1 MYDQPTGKRKL
12 LDGRDRDVFATPRRF
27 VRLGPNGNNLV
38 PVLQTTTQGRNSC
51 RRCAHENY
59 AHRLTVI
66 RRLLNQEQEQQ
77 AGAGVRGN
85 KSRIVPAPACCPC
98 SWFSCLRIMVSQLS
112 HTAVPIS
119 ALLVTVA
126 PTRVAET
133 LACIN
138 SRRYSRP
145 PAFESVPDMLKP
157 PNGCTPTSAPVHLR
171 FK

>member
-38 PVLQTTTQGRNSC
+38 SVLQTTTQGRNSC

-59 AHRLTVI
+59 AHRLVATVI
-66 RRLLNQEQEQQ
+66 RRFRRQKTQEGQEAGSLFLSSAYSPRLLLLP
-77 AGAGVRGN
+77 AA
-85 KSRIVPAPACCPC
+85 PAP
-98 SWFSCLRIMVSQLS
+98 VSGFP
-112 HTAVPIS
+112 AS
-119 ALLVTVA
+119 ALLLIVA
-126 PTRVAET
+126 PSFVAET

-145 PAFESVPDMLKP
+145 PAFES
-157 PNGCTPTSAPVHLR
+157 
-171 FK
+171 